1 MIVTVQDGSKKA
13 VLRTATVLPIVMC
26 VAYILLMMYF
36 NSQGGY
42 KVVELVSGGSEATA
56 APEATTTTE
65 QATSGE
71 TGDAGSDGA

>member
-1 MIVTVQDGSKKA
+1 MITTVQDGSKKA

-42 KVVELVSGGSEATA
+42 KVVELMGGGSEATA
-56 APEATTTTE
+56 PETTTTTE
-65 QATSGE
+65 QATPGE
-71 TGDAGSDGA
+71 TGDAGSDFA